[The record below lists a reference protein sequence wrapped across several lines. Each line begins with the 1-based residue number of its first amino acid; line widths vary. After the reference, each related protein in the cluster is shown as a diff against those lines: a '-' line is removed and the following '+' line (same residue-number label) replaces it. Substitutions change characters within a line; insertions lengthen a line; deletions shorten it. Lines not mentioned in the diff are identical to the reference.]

1 MFYLILKRSF
11 PGCFVICDIWG
22 RSSIAKH
29 LSNKNELFSFEKKTH
44 KNVFDGFW
52 GVFFTYKH
60 QKSQEEIHT
69 LMIKKSEYKILFFH
83 WEIRFLKC
91 ALRCGRLVDL
101 LRFYI
106 VIDRNLDFFVKMS
119 DNARNSSF
127 NCDFSE

>member
-1 MFYLILKRSF
+1 
-11 PGCFVICDIWG
+11 
-22 RSSIAKH
+22 
-29 LSNKNELFSFEKKTH
+29 
-44 KNVFDGFW
+44 
-52 GVFFTYKH
+52 
-60 QKSQEEIHT
+60 
-69 LMIKKSEYKILFFH
+69 MIKKKSEYKILFFH

-127 NCDFSE
+127 NVVVLQTQLLRNS